1 MILINLEELQKSRE
15 ETKNELLNLLK
26 LNRKVCVV
34 RPCSWGKS
42 HLIMELCKE
51 LKGNKLILEPTN
63 ILEDYIKK
71 INSLNENINSH
82 IYISTYQNLLGKNED
97 ILKTKYENIKY
108 IFLDEV
114 HRCGAKKWNNAVQ
127 TLLKA
132 FPNAKVIGMSA
143 TPIRT
148 DGNDVVESIFD
159 NIQVS
164 PMYLGDA
171 IKKGILPNVH
181 YVSALYTITKEYND
195 FLEKINKNE
204 NVGVE
209 KKSLI
214 IKEIHDKFLQYEE
227 LNNIP
232 NILQKHLFLNTLHL
246 HNMKII
252 VFVERIKDI
261 VEAEELIKKWFYEC
275 YDGTGIKKKV
285 NIYSVHCKN
294 SKRKNKK
301 IVESFEESHLKND
314 IDVLISVNMCNE
326 GLHLKNVNCIMMLR
340 KTASSIVY
348 LQELG
353 RVISQE
359 NNKPIVFDFVNN
371 CNFVNNS
378 YISLFEDEEYVY
390 DIEEKNIVNR
400 KTKDKLKTKNGEILN
415 IHDYIRDFQSILEK
429 LSSMWK
435 KYQSRNILIEDVIWL
450 GKNARFYNA
459 NELEERYQL
468 SRKVIE
474 KFLKA
479 NNIQYILGVDK
490 RGKDIKRLRSLGRF
504 LYKLESKEK
513 NFCNFLDLVSEK
525 TRYKYPLEEIMKSIN
540 IFSINVR
547 EKFEVNDRELILKV
561 LLALPKKS
569 YSITYLKEHCSLFD
583 LKEEDFYKILIQI
596 YNEESSSKLP
606 SIKYQIST
614 KSFQNFLKQIE
625 IFFFS
630 QDKIT
635 ELSNIYTF
643 LKTKLKC
650 RLSIKM
656 SDIKNILNINK
667 EVSWNEIVHSSMRKK
682 VAKPKKVRLEKSQL
696 LEHKTETIE
705 NISKL
710 YNTSIENLLKILFP
724 TSWSSYK
731 IDKIKKLTIEEI
743 EEKDLF
749 YFKKDQCKKTFLLS
763 RNTYT
768 ECAKVK
774 QMVSVGYD
782 DISISEMIQID
793 VNEIKRIKDYF
804 GL

>member
-246 HNMKII
+246 HLS
-252 VFVERIKDI
+252 
-261 VEAEELIKKWFYEC
+261 LI
-275 YDGTGIKKKV
+275 
-285 NIYSVHCKN
+285 H
-294 SKRKNKK
+294 
-301 IVESFEESHLKND
+301 
-314 IDVLISVNMCNE
+314 
-326 GLHLKNVNCIMMLR
+326 
-340 KTASSIVY
+340 
-348 LQELG
+348 
-353 RVISQE
+353 
-359 NNKPIVFDFVNN
+359 
-371 CNFVNNS
+371 
-378 YISLFEDEEYVY
+378 
-390 DIEEKNIVNR
+390 
-400 KTKDKLKTKNGEILN
+400 
-415 IHDYIRDFQSILEK
+415 
-429 LSSMWK
+429 
-435 KYQSRNILIEDVIWL
+435 
-450 GKNARFYNA
+450 
-459 NELEERYQL
+459 
-468 SRKVIE
+468 
-474 KFLKA
+474 
-479 NNIQYILGVDK
+479 
-490 RGKDIKRLRSLGRF
+490 
-504 LYKLESKEK
+504 
-513 NFCNFLDLVSEK
+513 
-525 TRYKYPLEEIMKSIN
+525 
-540 IFSINVR
+540 
-547 EKFEVNDRELILKV
+547 
-561 LLALPKKS
+561 
-569 YSITYLKEHCSLFD
+569 
-583 LKEEDFYKILIQI
+583 
-596 YNEESSSKLP
+596 
-606 SIKYQIST
+606 
-614 KSFQNFLKQIE
+614 
-625 IFFFS
+625 
-630 QDKIT
+630 
-635 ELSNIYTF
+635 
-643 LKTKLKC
+643 
-650 RLSIKM
+650 
-656 SDIKNILNINK
+656 
-667 EVSWNEIVHSSMRKK
+667 
-682 VAKPKKVRLEKSQL
+682 
-696 LEHKTETIE
+696 
-705 NISKL
+705 
-710 YNTSIENLLKILFP
+710 
-724 TSWSSYK
+724 
-731 IDKIKKLTIEEI
+731 
-743 EEKDLF
+743 
-749 YFKKDQCKKTFLLS
+749 
-763 RNTYT
+763 
-768 ECAKVK
+768 
-774 QMVSVGYD
+774 
-782 DISISEMIQID
+782 ISEPT
-793 VNEIKRIKDYF
+793 RH
-804 GL
+804 